1 MNSISACID
10 SLIAIDDQVFLAE
23 CDVMLANDIWLNKMS
38 DMIKYSGNS
47 DSMIGYIQEADYG
60 RRDTGGNQWLS
71 KLRIFIL
78 KCIDKIVDAVTN
90 FLLKIKTRKAEYI
103 RIPYKYEDLMEDI
116 NLVKSIDKEIY
127 QIFDN
132 VESFASADNVKK
144 LMAIKEK
151 LRNTHFA
158 KNQRFM
164 ISDKDPEAH
173 NKLNK
178 YGIKP
183 DQYMKLAKELRDLN
197 RALKDTK
204 TRASK
209 MVQKE
214 WLKDPSSTDKS
225 RVAVQEF
232 LFNIYAE
239 MSKMMVKIMQSFTV
253 SGVEKMNQA
262 VIEKKIKAVK
272 LGIINLQ
279 KMIDE
284 SVEYDIDDDELE
296 FFDETEK
303 PFDDY
308 LKKHNYDPKTNTIEI
323 DGERRNAGAVPSTK
337 ERNRINKFL
346 RENKYDPKT
355 ETYESDIK
363 NKNGKLERIKLNI
376 VPNTNEYAN
385 LHTYIRNSR
394 TGELIDD
401 NISLTQKTLKGKPV
415 KSNQS
420 LKHEEGHANQERG
433 GTSGYVKNAKEMIS
447 KNPLPWDTEDDHY
460 NSIELDADMYGYQ
473 HNRYANKDKSN
484 KTGLE
489 RRYKDSTDKSF
500 DTAIRREVDYYE
512 NHKEHKKEEISN
524 EIIQNTEHTLTETIK
539 MKERK
544 IKSIHEDI
552 KEISDELKKEINVD
566 KKHEL
571 EDELKLAE
579 KIKERTEKVLIE
591 LNEKLS
597 RVKNGDYN
605 FIVGSGRY
613 DVNTIQEDIDSSIR
627 AYVDKVK
634 KEIELLAQ
642 FRDDVKQ
649 ETIFRNKFLDQHAD
663 EAGSKARKLE
673 GRQGKHKGKK

>member
-71 KLRIFIL
+71 KLRVFIL

-90 FLLKIKTRKAEYI
+90 FLLKIKTRKADYI

-132 VESFASADNVKK
+132 VENFASADNVKK

-158 KNQRFM
+158 KNQRFI
-164 ISDKDPEAH
+164 ISNKDPEAH

-204 TRASK
+204 IRASK

-214 WLKDPSSTDKS
+214 WLKDPNSIDKP
-225 RVAVQEF
+225 RVVVQEL
-232 LFNIYAE
+232 LFNIYTE
-239 MSKMMVKIMQSFTV
+239 MSKMMVKLMQSFTV
-253 SGVEKMNQA
+253 SGVEKMDQA

-272 LGIINLQ
+272 LGIIQLQ
-279 KMIDE
+279 KIIDE

-308 LKKHNYDPKTNTIEI
+308 LKKHNYDPNKNTIEF
-323 DGERRNAGAVPSTK
+323 DGERHNAGKIPSKK
-337 ERNRINKFL
+337 ERNRMNRFL
-346 RENKYDPKT
+346 RENNYDPKT
-355 ETYESDIK
+355 ETYESDIIG
-363 NKNGKLERIKLNI
+363 KNGKPERIKLNI
-376 VPNTNEYAN
+376 TPNTDDYYNSHN
-385 LHTYIRNSR
+385 KTYYR
-394 TGELIDD
+394 GELTDESID
-401 NISLTQKTLKGKPV
+401 LTQKTIKKKPN

-420 LKHEEGHANQERG
+420 LKHEEGHANQLRG
-433 GTSGYVKNAKEMIS
+433 RDSGHIKDAEKMITQ
-447 KNPLPWDTEDDHY
+447 NPLDKDTQNDHY
-460 NSIELDADMYGYQ
+460 KPKELDADVYGYQ

-489 RRYKDSTDKSF
+489 VRYKDDVSSKSF
-500 DTAIRREVDYYE
+500 DNEI
-512 NHKEHKKEEISN
+512 KHKKERYENDKDFHIKTIKDEAVERAINNLTSDIGRRKRKISSILSDI
-524 EIIQNTEHTLTETIK
+524 EELTELYS
-539 MKERK
+539 KENDQAKR
-544 IKSIHEDI
+544 
-552 KEISDELKKEINVD
+552 DELKSDLDLCNR
-566 KKHEL
+566 L
-571 EDELKLAE
+571 
-579 KIKERTEKVLIE
+579 KERTTKILGE
-591 LNEKLS
+591 LESKLS
-597 RVKNGDYN
+597 RVKNGDYDLKADEKMD
-605 FIVGSGRY
+605 Y
-613 DVNTIQEDIDSSIR
+613 NTIKEDIDM
-627 AYVDKVK
+627 
-634 KEIELLAQ
+634 EIARYLNDITEDINKLERLKA
-642 FRDDVKQ
+642 DVKQ
-649 ETIFRNKFLDQHAD
+649 EEIFRNKFLDQHA
-663 EAGSKARKLE
+663 EIGGSKARKLE

>member
-1 MNSISACID
+1 MNSISACLD

-144 LMAIKEK
+144 LAAIKEK

-197 RALKDTK
+197 RALEDTK

-209 MVQKE
+209 MVKKE
-214 WLKDPSSTDKS
+214 WLKDPSSTDKA

-239 MSKMMVKIMQSFTV
+239 MSKMIVKLMQSFTV

-279 KMIDE
+279 KIVNE
-284 SVEYDIDDDELE
+284 SAEYDIDDDELE

-308 LKKHNYDPKTNTIEI
+308 LKKHDYDPDKNTIEI
-323 DGERRNAGAVPSTK
+323 DGKRHNAGKIPSKK
-337 ERNRINKFL
+337 ERNRMNRFL
-346 RENKYDPKT
+346 RENNYDPKT
-355 ETYESDIK
+355 ETYESDIIG
-363 NKNGKLERIKLNI
+363 KNGKPERIKLNI
-376 VPNTNEYAN
+376 TPNTGDYQNSHNRTYYRDELTDEYID
-385 LHTYIRNSR
+385 LTQRTIRN
-394 TGELIDD
+394 
-401 NISLTQKTLKGKPV
+401 KPN
-415 KSNQS
+415 KSNQT
-420 LKHEEGHANQERG
+420 LKHEEGHANQLRG
-433 GTSGYVKNAKEMIS
+433 RDSGHIKDVENMITQ
-447 KNPLPWDTEDDHY
+447 NPLDKDTQNDHY
-460 NSIELDADMYGYQ
+460 NRNELDANMYGYQ

-484 KTGLE
+484 KTGLGV
-489 RRYKDSTDKSF
+489 RYKDDISSKSF
-500 DTAIRREVDYYE
+500 DNEI
-512 NHKEHKKEEISN
+512 KHKKERYENDKDYKIKNIKDEAVERAINKLTSDIGSRKRKISSVLSDI
-524 EIIQNTEHTLTETIK
+524 EELTELYS
-539 MKERK
+539 KENDQAK
-544 IKSIHEDI
+544 Q
-552 KEISDELKKEINVD
+552 DELKS
-566 KKHEL
+566 EL
-571 EDELKLAE
+571 DLCNR
-579 KIKERTEKVLIE
+579 IKERTTKILSE
-591 LNEKLS
+591 LESKLS
-597 RVKNGDYN
+597 RVKNGDYD
-605 FIVGSGRY
+605 FKVDEKMDY
-613 DVNTIQEDIDSSIR
+613 NTIKEDIDM
-627 AYVDKVK
+627 
-634 KEIELLAQ
+634 EITRYLNDVTEDINKLERLKS
-642 FRDDVKQ
+642 DVKQ
-649 ETIFRNKFLDQHAD
+649 ERDFRNKFLDQHA
-663 EAGSKARKLE
+663 EVGGSKARKLE

>member
-1 MNSISACID
+1 MNDISACLD
-10 SLIAIDDQVFLAE
+10 SINDIEDQVFLAE
-23 CDVMLANDIWLNKMS
+23 CDTMLANDKWLNKIS
-38 DMIKYSGNS
+38 DMVEYSRDFDNV
-47 DSMIGYIQEADYG
+47 MGYIQEAGYG
-60 RRDTGGNQWLS
+60 RRDTGGNKWIS
-71 KLRIFIL
+71 KIRTFIL
-78 KCIDKIVDAVTN
+78 RCIDKIVDAITN
-90 FLLKIKTRKAEYI
+90 FLLKLKTRNAEYV

-127 QIFDN
+127 RIFDN
-132 VESFASADNVKK
+132 VESFTSVDNVHK
-144 LMAIKEK
+144 LTAIKEK

-158 KNQRFM
+158 KNQRLL

-173 NKLNK
+173 NKNNK

-183 DQYMKLAKELRDLN
+183 AQYIKLAKELRDLN

-214 WLKDPSSTDKS
+214 WLKEPESIDKP
-225 RVAVQEF
+225 RVVVQEL
-232 LFNIYAE
+232 LFNIYTE
-239 MSKMMVKIMQSFTV
+239 MSKMLVKLMQSFTV
-253 SGVEKMNQA
+253 SGVEKMDQA
-262 VIEKKIKAVK
+262 VIEKKIQSVK
-272 LGIINLQ
+272 NGIIELQ
-279 KMIDE
+279 KMVGE
-284 SVEYDIDDDELE
+284 SVEYNINDDLE
-296 FFDETEK
+296 YFDETDK
-303 PFDDY
+303 PYDEY

-323 DGERRNAGAVPSTK
+323 NGERRNAGAVPSTK

-363 NKNGKLERIKLNI
+363 NKDGKPERIKLNI
-376 VPNTNEYAN
+376 VPNTNEYE
-385 LHTYIRNSR
+385 NSHNFTRIKR

-401 NISLTQKTLKGKPV
+401 NINLTQETLKRKPV

-433 GTSGYVKNAKEMIS
+433 SDSGHVQDASYHIWA
-447 KNPLPWDTEDDHY
+447 NPLSKETQNYHY
-460 NSIELDADMYGYQ
+460 NKDELDADMYGYQ
-473 HNRYANKDKSN
+473 HNRYANKDKQN

-500 DTAIRREVDYYE
+500 DTAIKRKEDKYE
-512 NHKEHKKEEISN
+512 NQKEYKKKEISN
-524 EIIQNTEHTLTETIK
+524 EIIQNTKYTLTETIK

-552 KEISDELKKEINVD
+552 KEISDELTKEINVD

-571 EDELKLAE
+571 EDELKLSE

-605 FIVGSGRY
+605 FTVGNGKY
-613 DVNTIQEDIDSSIR
+613 DVNTVQEDIDNSIR
-627 AYVDKVK
+627 AYIDSVT
-634 KEIELLAQ
+634 KEIEQLKR

-649 ETIFRNKFLDQHAD
+649 ETKYRNQFLDQHAD
-663 EAGSKARKLE
+663 EAGSQARKLE

>member
-1 MNSISACID
+1 MNSISECID

-47 DSMIGYIQEADYG
+47 DSMISYIQEADYG

-204 TRASK
+204 THASK

-214 WLKDPSSTDKS
+214 WLKDPNSIDKP
-225 RVAVQEF
+225 RVVVQEL
-232 LFNIYAE
+232 LFNIYTE
-239 MSKMMVKIMQSFTV
+239 MSKMMVKLMQSFTV

-262 VIEKKIKAVK
+262 VIEKKIASVK
-272 LGIINLQ
+272 TGIINLQ
-279 KMIDE
+279 KIIDE

-308 LKKHNYDPKTNTIEI
+308 LKKHNYDPKTNTVEF
-323 DGERRNAGAVPSTK
+323 DGERHNAGKIPSKK
-337 ERNRINKFL
+337 ERNRMNRFL
-346 RENKYDPKT
+346 RENNYDPKT
-355 ETYESDIK
+355 ETYESDIVG
-363 NKNGKLERIKLNI
+363 KNGKPERIKLNI
-376 VPNTNEYAN
+376 VPNTDDYYNTHRKVYVGGKLTDEYIN
-385 LHTYIRNSR
+385 LS
-394 TGELIDD
+394 
-401 NISLTQKTLKGKPV
+401 QKTIKKKPN

-420 LKHEEGHANQERG
+420 LKHEEGHANQLRG
-433 GTSGYVKNAKEMIS
+433 RDSGYIEDAEKMITQNQLD
-447 KNPLPWDTEDDHY
+447 KDTQNDHY
-460 NSIELDADMYGYQ
+460 ERKELDADMYGYQ

-489 RRYKDSTDKSF
+489 VRYKEDVSSRSF
-500 DTAIRREVDYYE
+500 DNEIKHRKERYE
-512 NHKEHKKEEISN
+512 NNKDYKIKTIKDEAVERAINNLTSDIGSRKRKISSILSDIEE
-524 EIIQNTEHTLTETIK
+524 LTELYS
-539 MKERK
+539 KENDQAK
-544 IKSIHEDI
+544 Q
-552 KEISDELKKEINVD
+552 DELKI
-566 KKHEL
+566 EL
-571 EDELKLAE
+571 DACNR
-579 KIKERTEKVLIE
+579 IKERTTKILGE
-591 LNEKLS
+591 LESKLS
-597 RVKNGDYN
+597 RVKNGDYDLKADEKMD
-605 FIVGSGRY
+605 Y
-613 DVNTIQEDIDSSIR
+613 NTIKEDIDMEIAR
-627 AYVDKVK
+627 YLNDITEDINKLERVK
-634 KEIELLAQ
+634 N
-642 FRDDVKQ
+642 DVKQ
-649 ETIFRNKFLDQHAD
+649 ERVFRNKFLDQHAD
-663 EAGSKARKLE
+663 EGGSKARKLE